1 MTVKYRNGERIG
13 WCGGG
18 IRDDVCTPPAS
29 WAAGT
34 RMMLAP
40 RTQNGITELARSP
53 DGSLVGWAQFLYL
66 KGAYWSQHMA
76 SRGLA
81 SLRSSSSLQ
90 CSYENLLHAGH
101 RGPRAHRSVYSI
113 EKKKKKILKKTLSER
128 TIAFFALPF
137 VYHAHFT
144 VIIFGIIIFS
154 DEVNRVENIKGST
167 RICIVCVVYW
177 YVYALF
183 L

>member
-113 EKKKKKILKKTLSER
+113 EKKKTKKNTKENLVGTNNSFLRFTFRLPRSFHR
-128 TIAFFALPF
+128 HHLRHHHFFWW
-137 VYHAHFT
+137 
-144 VIIFGIIIFS
+144 G
-154 DEVNRVENIKGST
+154 E
-167 RICIVCVVYW
+167 
-177 YVYALF
+177 
-183 L
+183 